1 MSEIPTFTTNT
12 YDSELSAT
20 NDREQLG
27 GAHTQTKIDIGGR
40 ALGAATGNIDYK
52 PRHAKP
58 EEIEPNTSDSK
69 EDAGDTRELAPPAIR
84 ENMTTLRKIQRQVME
99 NRGNPLA
106 KLPHEQSRAM
116 QQQLD
121 MVLGFLHS
129 SGAGDLATAKRALGF
144 SPGHTPVNEIQ
155 ARLRSAIADIDSKY
169 KF

>member
-1 MSEIPTFTTNT
+1 MGLARLHTHLGTAFMEKLGASREHHSSHPDPAQARLEGSCTGASFAARALQNISFMLYCKYTHIKQKHEEIPTFTTNT

-69 EDAGDTRELAPPAIR
+69 KMPAIR
-84 ENMTTLRKIQRQVME
+84 V
-99 NRGNPLA
+99 
-106 KLPHEQSRAM
+106 S
-116 QQQLD
+116 
-121 MVLGFLHS
+121 
-129 SGAGDLATAKRALGF
+129 
-144 SPGHTPVNEIQ
+144 
-155 ARLRSAIADIDSKY
+155 
-169 KF
+169 